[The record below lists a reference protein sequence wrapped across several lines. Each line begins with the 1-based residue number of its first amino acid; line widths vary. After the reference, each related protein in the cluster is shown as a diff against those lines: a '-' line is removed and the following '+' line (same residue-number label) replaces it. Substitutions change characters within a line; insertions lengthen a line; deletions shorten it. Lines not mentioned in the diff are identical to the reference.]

1 MRQLDFHHTPS
12 YTSHDPKVNTMG
24 SGART
29 SLVGK
34 RLVVTMKPLEEMHK
48 PVDKPVARMQ
58 GTEELVKS
66 KVTSLEI
73 QDNDLIIGCSE
84 KLVMPIFW

>member
-1 MRQLDFHHTPS
+1 MST
-12 YTSHDPKVNTMG
+12 VG
-24 SGART
+24 SGGRT
-29 SLVGK
+29 SMVGK